1 MQDQSRAPVVELQRA
16 GQGAAGPIDLR
27 RWKWV
32 GGSCSKGTW
41 TSELAIPRR
50 LCEGATA
57 TLLMWSASL
66 FAV

>member
-1 MQDQSRAPVVELQRA
+1 MRRLLSCRGQDKAQRGHSRPEKVE
-16 GQGAAGPIDLR
+16 
-27 RWKWV
+27 V
-32 GGSCSKGTW
+32 GGSCSTGTW

-57 TLLMWSASL
+57 TLLIWSASL